1 MKKII
6 SIFILCVLIFL
17 SVKANQSVIVSAV
30 VWNDN
35 HAPII
40 LSVTPNSDP
49 RILAKNKTQSYTIYF
64 RDDEKDQITYTITPQ
79 NWFANP
85 ISGTILSSDYDTASW
100 AYINFLYLSPA
111 ISDTSLNPNE
121 KITITLNDWPKV
133 IKKELNLY
141 IY

>member
-49 RILAKNKTQSYTIYF
+49 RILATNKTQSYTIYF
-64 RDDEKDQITYTITPQ
+64 RDDEKDKVSYTITPE

-85 ISGTILSSDYDTASW
+85 ISGDILTTDYDSWSW

-111 ISDTSLNPNE
+111 TSNISSNPNE
-121 KITITLNDWPKV
+121 KITVTINDWPTV
-133 IKKELNLY
+133 VKKELNLY

>member
-30 VWNDN
+30 VWTDN
-35 HAPII
+35 HSPVI
-40 LSVTPNSDP
+40 LSVNPNSNP
-49 RILAKNKTQSYTIYF
+49 RILATNKTQSYTIYF
-64 RDDEKDQITYTITPQ
+64 RDDEKDQITYTITPD

-85 ISGTILSSDYDTASW
+85 ISGTILSSNYDTASW

-111 ISDTSLNPNE
+111 TSNISSNPNE
-121 KITITLNDWPKV
+121 KIIVTINDGV
-133 IKKELNLY
+133 TVVKKELNLY